1 MKRLLIL
8 TCLLLIGVTSCQ
20 DDCMV
25 EAIEEKPVGGIAFM
39 SWEGDIMNSGI
50 YIINPD
56 GTGKKRLTA
65 GLIPLWSPDAKQ
77 ILFISND
84 FRELRIINADG
95 TGERKIFS
103 IPERFWIASLRW
115 ATSGKIVML
124 LQSWVPSAQRSIY
137 TINVDGSYS
146 FTQFLDDKYDRNFV
160 FSPDGKKIAYFALLA
175 ERNFDIVFGLYV
187 SNLNGT
193 GKVNIYDTISLV
205 DTGFLEWSPDGSKFA
220 YAHGIIGSDG
230 TGRIDIVRFEFPSWS
245 PNGRKLVAKRDDNV
259 FFLNADGTGE
269 TQISTLD
276 DVSLR
281 GFSWSPDAQRIV
293 CWCQDDSIIYIL
305 NIDGSSPTKL
315 TSGIFP
321 QWSPR

>member
-20 DDCMV
+20 DDYMV
-25 EAIEEKPVGGIAFM
+25 EAIEEKPVEKIAFT
-39 SWEGDIMNSGI
+39 SSGLDNI

-65 GLIPLWSPDAKQ
+65 GLMPLWSPDAKQ

-84 FRELRIINADG
+84 FNELRVINADG

-103 IPERFWIASLRW
+103 IPERFWPVSLQW
-115 ATSGKIVML
+115 ATSGKIVTL
-124 LQSWVPSAQRSIY
+124 LQSWEPDVQRGIY

-146 FTQFLDDKYDRNFV
+146 FMQFLDDIYDRDFT
-160 FSPDGKKIAYFALLA
+160 FSPDGKKIAYFALLV
-175 ERNFDIVFGLYV
+175 EGDFESNFGLYV
-187 SNLNGT
+187 SNLDGT
-193 GKVNIYDTISLV
+193 GKVKIRDNINVLGV
-205 DTGFLEWSPDGSKFA
+205 QFLAWSPDGSLIA
-220 YAHGIIGSDG
+220 YARGIIGSDG
-230 TGRIDIVRFEFPSWS
+230 TGRIEVDRFELPSWS
-245 PNGRKLVAKRDDNV
+245 PNGRKLVAKRDDSV

-269 TQISTLD
+269 TQISTPD
-276 DVSLR
+276 DVFLR
-281 GFSWSPDAQRIV
+281 DFSWSPDAQRIV
-293 CWCQDDSIIYIL
+293 CWCQDDNIIYIL

-321 QWSPR
+321 QWSSR